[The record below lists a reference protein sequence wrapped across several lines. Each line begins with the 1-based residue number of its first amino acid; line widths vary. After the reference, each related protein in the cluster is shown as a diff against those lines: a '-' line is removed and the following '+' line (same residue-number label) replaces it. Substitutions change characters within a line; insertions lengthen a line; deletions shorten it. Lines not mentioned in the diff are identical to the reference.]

1 MGFTKAADTV
11 RWAMAWSA
19 LMAGFV
25 WLFAR
30 AWLDPA
36 ARGERRERATFLK
49 RILPL
54 GRKRAVNG
62 ARDSARAGRA

>member
-1 MGFTKAADTV
+1 MGLTKAADTV

-19 LMAGFV
+19 LMAGIV

-30 AWLDPA
+30 VWLDPT
-36 ARGERRERATFLK
+36 ARGERRERAAFLK
-49 RILPL
+49 RIFPL

-62 ARDSARAGRA
+62 AGDSTRAGRA